1 MILRVSII
9 VFLFVFF
16 TSCKNHYIKQKE
28 EFAHLALKDN
38 SENKTS
44 LDSISRFKKKVDAE
58 TGRIISISEGEL
70 TKDGAETTLGNFVC
84 DALLYAAANKFKEEK
99 TDLVI
104 LNRGGL
110 RTNLPKGEIKVINI
124 FELMPFENEM
134 VSVKITG
141 EKLLEFLPLLLE
153 KKHPFFGFKIKIEGT
168 KITSAL
174 INNLEIEKTKIYTLI
189 TSDYLANGG
198 DNFFFLKDP
207 LGVKNYNIK
216 IREAIIAYCDYLAI
230 NNKQIIPYKD
240 GRLEVSK

>member
-1 MILRVSII
+1 MILRIAI
-9 VFLFVFF
+9 LVFLSIFIP
-16 TSCKNHYIKQKE
+16 SCKNHYIKQKE
-28 EFAHLALKDN
+28 EFVHLSLKDN

-58 TGRIISISEGEL
+58 TGRIISVSQGEL

-84 DALLYAAANKFKEEK
+84 DALLYTAENKFKEKK

-110 RTNLPKGEIKVINI
+110 RTNLPKGEIKVVNI

-134 VSVKITG
+134 VMIKITG

-153 KKHPFFGFKIKIEGT
+153 KKHPFYGFKVKIEGA
-168 KITSAL
+168 KITSVL
-174 INNLEIEKTKIYTLI
+174 IKNSEIDKTKIYNLI
-189 TSDYLANGG
+189 TSDYLAGGG
-198 DNFFFLKDP
+198 DNFLFLKDP
-207 LGVKNYNIK
+207 VAAKNYNLK
-216 IREAIIAYCDYLAI
+216 IRDAIITYCDSLTA
-230 NNKQIIPYKD
+230 NHKQIIPYKD

>member
-1 MILRVSII
+1 MIIRIPLI
-9 VFLFVFF
+9 VFLAVFF

-28 EFAHLALKDN
+28 EFTHLSLKDN

-44 LDSISRFKKKVDAE
+44 LDSITRFKKKVDAE
-58 TGRIISISEGEL
+58 TGRIIGISQGEL

-84 DALLYAAANKFKEEK
+84 DALLYAAENKLKEEK

-110 RTNLPKGEIKVINI
+110 RINLPKGDIKVVNI

-153 KKHPFFGFKIKIEGT
+153 KKHPFYGFKVKIEDA
-168 KITSAL
+168 KITSVL
-174 INNLEIEKTKIYTLI
+174 INNSEIEKTKIYNLI

-198 DNFFFLKDP
+198 DNFLFLKDAV
-207 LGVKNYNIK
+207 GVKNFNVK
-216 IREAIIAYCDYLAI
+216 IREAIITYCDYLAAH
-230 NNKQIIPYKD
+230 NKQIIPYKD